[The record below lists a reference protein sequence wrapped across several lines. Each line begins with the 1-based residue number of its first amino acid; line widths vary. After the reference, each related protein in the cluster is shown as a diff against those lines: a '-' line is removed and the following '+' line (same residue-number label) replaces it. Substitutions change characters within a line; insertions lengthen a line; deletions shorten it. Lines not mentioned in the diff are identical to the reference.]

1 MVIPGYSKYPE
12 NLIPVLITENHETF
26 QRHRREHFPSFDLIT
41 PIIMFQLRHIYN
53 IMHLS
58 LM

>member
-1 MVIPGYSKYPE
+1 MVIPGCSKYPK
-12 NLIPVLITENHETF
+12 NLVPVLITENHETF

-58 LM
+58 